1 MYKTYTHQV
10 TALNDTEHQ
19 ALKVQIN
26 DAKHAKEFS
35 TLLNSIVNVNKERYD
50 TLKRMSRLQ
59 QFPSYPPRQ
68 TLRGGE
74 SEDSSEDDDDGSGPE
89 IVAYLVL
96 PQQEPVESDESD
108 DNDDTIGIAP
118 LRPIM
123 GLLNN
128 SSLSEA
134 EDETLRTDY
143 IENTLRSC
151 HKRGFKRCDS
161 SSESGEMETGT
172 YPRTRSKLKKDKK
185 KKRGAMKQKMNEK
198 ETLQVETLASSE
210 SKKCIKACKKAEAQS
225 LRASHKSED
234 TETEEETEKDVSKE
248 KHTEKPSQLSVK
260 DEIPIKGK
268 NISDDDKLRDS
279 LRSCTSKTIKRC
291 KRACKKAKNEVC
303 SVYACKR
310 KMKTKFNKQCKKSC
324 REEFKRE
331 RHGGSSIYSSDED
344 W

>member
-1 MYKTYTHQV
+1 MTVFHVAVATAIICVQIV

-151 HKRGFKRCDS
+151 HKRGFKRC
-161 SSESGEMETGT
+161 
-172 YPRTRSKLKKDKK
+172 
-185 KKRGAMKQKMNEK
+185 KRACSDALREGCSVYMCHSRFKQKFRK
-198 ETLQVETLASSE
+198 E
-210 SKKCIKACKKAEAQS
+210 
-225 LRASHKSED
+225 
-234 TETEEETEKDVSKE
+234 
-248 KHTEKPSQLSVK
+248 
-260 DEIPIKGK
+260 
-268 NISDDDKLRDS
+268 
-279 LRSCTSKTIKRC
+279 C
-291 KRACKKAKNEVC
+291 KRAC
-303 SVYACKR
+303 R
-310 KMKTKFNKQCKKSC
+310 RFG
-324 REEFKRE
+324 
-331 RHGGSSIYSSDED
+331 GGSSSDE

>member
-1 MYKTYTHQV
+1 MTVFHVAVATAIICVQIV

-96 PQQEPVESDESD
+96 PEQDP
-108 DNDDTIGIAP
+108 N
-118 LRPIM
+118 LRAS
-123 GLLNN
+123 G
-128 SSLSEA
+128 
-134 EDETLRTDY
+134 
-143 IENTLRSC
+143 
-151 HKRGFKRCDS
+151 DS

-210 SKKCIKACKKAEAQS
+210 SKKCIKACKKVQDEVC
-225 LRASHKSED
+225 D
-234 TETEEETEKDVSKE
+234 TFE
-248 KHTEKPSQLSVK
+248 
-260 DEIPIKGK
+260 
-268 NISDDDKLRDS
+268 
-279 LRSCTSKTIKRC
+279 CTSKLQRVFKKEC
-291 KRACKKAKNEVC
+291 KRACEDV
-303 SVYACKR
+303 
-310 KMKTKFNKQCKKSC
+310 
-324 REEFKRE
+324 FK
-331 RHGGSSIYSSDED
+331 
-344 W
+344 

>member
-1 MYKTYTHQV
+1 MTVFHVAVATAIICVQIV

-96 PQQEPVESDESD
+96 P
-108 DNDDTIGIAP
+108 
-118 LRPIM
+118 
-123 GLLNN
+123 
-128 SSLSEA
+128 
-134 EDETLRTDY
+134 
-143 IENTLRSC
+143 
-151 HKRGFKRCDS
+151 
-161 SSESGEMETGT
+161 
-172 YPRTRSKLKKDKK
+172 
-185 KKRGAMKQKMNEK
+185 
-198 ETLQVETLASSE
+198 
-210 SKKCIKACKKAEAQS
+210 AEAQS